1 MLREITSQ
9 QTSFLSSQQQ
19 RKLIDTHERI
29 RKLVVKAAAAF
40 QELQKL
46 DDEAPVGMGGGVR
59 EYLEGFLEEILVR
72 VETGDE

>member
-1 MLREITSQ
+1 L
-9 QTSFLSSQQQ
+9 
-19 RKLIDTHERI
+19 
-29 RKLVVKAAAAF
+29 RKLVVKTAATF
-40 QELQKL
+40 QEIQKL